1 MKKLVAFAFV
11 AFSLTAGAQSSY
23 KPTDFLP
30 LSPRVKTG
38 VLKNGMTYYIQQNA
52 KPEKRA
58 ELRLA
63 VNVGSTMED
72 ENQRGLAHFVEHMAF
87 NGTKNFKKNDLV
99 NYLESIGTKFG
110 PDLNAYTSFDETV
123 YMLQIPTDKKDIL
136 DRGMLILKDWA
147 HNLLFDS
154 MEVEKERG
162 VVLEEWRLGQGA
174 MERMNRKTWPV
185 MFKDSRYAERL
196 PIGKPEVLT
205 NCKQSLLRQFYKD
218 WYRPDLQAIIVVGD
232 IDLAEME
239 KKIIAM
245 FSDIPPAKNP
255 KKVEKWQ
262 VPDQSDLRVA
272 VASDKE
278 SPYNLI
284 QMAYMQ
290 KEKHEEKTYADY
302 KEGLMHELYNG
313 MINSRLSE
321 LTKSPNPPFMFS
333 FTGYFSLVRNKAAY
347 GSFAVTS
354 NGKEKEALKAL
365 VTENERV
372 RRHGFT
378 STELERQKKQM
389 LTSIE
394 NQYNERDKTESK
406 QIVMNYVNHFL
417 TGDAVPGIENEYNL
431 HKEMIPQITLE
442 EINSLAKKWITNGD
456 NAVAMMMLAEKEG
469 VKIPADDEVK
479 RAFAEAVANTE
490 IKPYVDKALN
500 EPLMAKKPTAQKVYK
515 TADRG
520 YGITEWTLGNGVRV
534 VIKPTDFKND
544 EILFKAQ
551 SWGGA
556 SQYGKDDHLNV
567 DFSNMIQD
575 ESGYGKFD
583 ATALEKYLADK
594 TANVYVG
601 IGTYEETMQGSSNK
615 KDFETLLQLVHL
627 AFTKP
632 RKDSLA
638 FVSVMEKQKAF
649 IQNRGSDPQQVFG
662 DSVQY
667 IMSGYHY
674 TAKPLMEAD
683 LKSLNYKR
691 AHQIFRERFSDPTDF
706 TFYFVGSINPDSVKS
721 LIESYLGGISASTK
735 KETPK
740 DMGITS
746 PKGKLSKVVVKGN
759 EPRSSVNLM
768 WTVPFEYNRKNRF
781 EVQALMK
788 LLNIKLRENLRE
800 DKGGVYGVGIY
811 PMMYKFPKQAM
822 VVTCM
827 FSCAPDNVEKLI
839 QGVNEELNDV
849 KKNGCSAENLVKVKE
864 GFLKE
869 RETQIKENNFWLNY
883 ISSSDMN
890 EEPLN
895 ELDAFE
901 SWVNG
906 LKSDDFKRLASK
918 YLSDNELKRF
928 VLNPEK

>member
-1 MKKLVAFAFV
+1 MKTFLFSAFISFAVF
-11 AFSLTAGAQSSY
+11 AQTQTAY
-23 KPTDFLP
+23 KPTDLLP

-87 NGTKNFKKNDLV
+87 NGTKNFKKNELV

-123 YMLQIPTDKKDIL
+123 YMLQIPTDKKDIV
-136 DRGMLILKDWA
+136 DKGMLILKDWA

-154 MEVEKERG
+154 IEVEKERG

-239 KKIIAM
+239 KKIIAT

-262 VPDQSDLRVA
+262 VPDQKDLRVA

-302 KEGLMHELYNG
+302 KVGLMHELYNS

-321 LTKSPNPPFMFS
+321 LTKKPNPPFMFS
-333 FTGYFSLVRNKAAY
+333 YTGYFSLVRNKAAY
-347 GSFAVTS
+347 GSFAITS

-372 RRHGFT
+372 KRHGFT
-378 STELERQKKQM
+378 ATELERQKKQM
-389 LTSIE
+389 LTTIE

-406 QIVMNYVNHFL
+406 QIVMEYVSHFL

-431 HKEMIPQITLE
+431 HKEMIPLITLE
-442 EINSLAKKWITNGD
+442 EVNALAKKWITNGE
-456 NAVAMMMLAEKEG
+456 NAVAVMMLAEKEG
-469 VKIPADDEVK
+469 VKIPGDEDVK
-479 RAFAEAVANTE
+479 NAFAEALSNKDIT
-490 IKPYVDKALN
+490 PYIDKALN
-500 EPLMAKKPTAQKVYK
+500 EPLIAKKPTAQKVYK

-551 SWGGA
+551 SFGGA
-556 SQYGKDDHLNV
+556 SQYGKEDHLNV

-594 TANVYVG
+594 TANIYVG
-601 IGTYEETMQGSSNK
+601 ISNYEEFMQGNSNK

-638 FVSVMEKQKAF
+638 FISVLDKQKAF
-649 IQNRGSDPQQVFG
+649 IQNRGSDPQQVFS

-674 TAKPLMEAD
+674 SAKPLTESD

-691 AHQIFRERFSDPTDF
+691 AHQIFKERFSDPTDF
-706 TFYFVGSINPDSVKS
+706 TFYFVGSINPDEVKP
-721 LIESYLGGISASTK
+721 LIESYLGGISASSK
-735 KETPK
+735 KELPK

-768 WTVPFEYNRKNRF
+768 WTTPFEYNRKNRF
-781 EVQALMK
+781 EAQALMK

-800 DKGGVYGVGIY
+800 EKGGVYGVGIY
-811 PMMYKFPKQAM
+811 PMIYKFPKPAI

-827 FSCAPDNVEKLI
+827 FSCAPENVEKLI
-839 QGVNEELNDV
+839 QGVNEEINDV
-849 KKNGCSAENLVKVKE
+849 KKNGCNAENLVKVKE

-869 RETQIKENNFWLNY
+869 RETQIKENNFWLSY

-895 ELDAFE
+895 DMDAFE
-901 SWVNG
+901 SWVNA
-906 LKSDDFKRLASK
+906 LTSEDFKRMAEK
-918 YLSDNELKRF
+918 HLSDNELKRF

>member
-1 MKKLVAFAFV
+1 MKKIIVLALLALSV
-11 AFSLTAGAQSSY
+11 SIKAQSTY
-23 KPTDFLP
+23 KPTDLLP

-38 VLKNGMTYYIQQNA
+38 KLKNGMTYYIQQNA

-72 ENQRGLAHFVEHMAF
+72 EEQRGLAHFVEHMAF

-136 DRGMLILKDWA
+136 DKGMLILKDWA
-147 HNLLFDS
+147 HNLTFDS
-154 MEVEKERG
+154 VEVEKERG

-205 NCKQSLLRQFYKD
+205 NCKQSVLKQFYKD

-232 IDLAEME
+232 VDLVEME

-255 KKVEKWQ
+255 RKLENWQ
-262 VPDQSDLRVA
+262 VPDQKDMRVA

-284 QMAYMQ
+284 QLAYMQ
-290 KEKHEEKTYADY
+290 KEKHEEKTFADY
-302 KEGLMHELYNG
+302 KETLMQELYNG

-321 LTKSPNPPFMFS
+321 LTKSANPPFMFS
-333 FTGYFSLVRNKAAY
+333 YSGYFSLVRNKDAY

-354 NGKEKEALKAL
+354 NGKEKDALKAL
-365 VTENERV
+365 ITENERV

-378 STELERQKKQM
+378 PTELERQKKQL
-389 LTSIE
+389 LTAIE
-394 NQYNERDKTESK
+394 NQFNERDKTESK
-406 QIVMNYVNHFL
+406 YLVMEYVSHFL
-417 TGDAVPGIENEYNL
+417 TGDAVPGIENDFMFY
-431 HKEMIPQITLE
+431 KEMIPQITLE
-442 EINSLAKKWITNGD
+442 DLNSLARKWISDGENVV
-456 NAVAMMMLAEKEG
+456 AVMMLAEKDG
-469 VKIPADDEVK
+469 VIIPIEEEVK
-479 RAFAEAVANTE
+479 KTFAEAIANKD
-490 IKPYVDKALN
+490 IAPYVDKALN
-500 EPLMAKKPTAQKVYK
+500 EPLVPKKPTPQKVFK
-515 TADRG
+515 TTDRG

-551 SWGGA
+551 SWGGV
-556 SQYGKDDHLNV
+556 SQYGKEDYLHV
-567 DFSNMIQD
+567 SFSNMIQD
-575 ESGYGKFD
+575 EAGYGKFD
-583 ATALEKYLADK
+583 ATAMEKYMADK
-594 TANVYVG
+594 TANVYMGVG
-601 IGTYEETMQGSSNK
+601 SYEEFLQGNSNK

-638 FVSVMEKQKAF
+638 FVSVLEKQKAF
-649 IQNRGSDPQQVFG
+649 LQNRGSDPQQVFG

-674 TAKPLMEAD
+674 TAKPLMESD
-683 LKSLNYKR
+683 LKTLNYKR
-691 AHQIFRERFSDPTDF
+691 AHQVFRERFSDPTDF
-706 TFYFVGSINPDSVKS
+706 TFYFVGSINPDSVKP

-735 KETPK
+735 KEQPK
-740 DMGITS
+740 DMGIKS
-746 PKGKLSKVVVKGN
+746 PKGKLSKVVKKGN

-781 EVQALMK
+781 EAQALLK

-822 VVTCM
+822 VITCV
-827 FSCAPDNVEKLI
+827 FSCAPDNVDKLI
-839 QGVNEELNDV
+839 QGVNEEVTNV

-883 ISSSDMN
+883 MASSDMN

-901 SWVNG
+901 AWVNA
-906 LKSDDFKRLASK
+906 LKSDDFKRLAEK
-918 YLSDNELKRF
+918 YLPDNELKQF